1 MRCFICENEIKD
13 GNGINLLNEKICSLC
28 VASIGEIK
36 INHVLYNYYKDKIR
50 DIYRLNMNRNII
62 IKS

>member
-13 GNGINLLNEKICSLC
+13 RNNISLLDEKICSLC

-36 INHVLYNYYKDKIR
+36 INHILYNFYKDKIR
-50 DIYRLNMNRNII
+50 EIYRLKLNRDLIF
-62 IKS
+62 KS